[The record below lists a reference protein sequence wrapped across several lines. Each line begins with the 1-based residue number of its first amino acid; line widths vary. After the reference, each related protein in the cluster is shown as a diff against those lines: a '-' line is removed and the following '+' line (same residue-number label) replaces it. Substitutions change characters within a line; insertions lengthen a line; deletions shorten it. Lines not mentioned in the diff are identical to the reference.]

1 VYNPGATSQFG
12 QPSTLQVRP
21 SADPKA
27 LPPALIWSN
36 GFDANALI
44 EVEYAG
50 PNDDTPLGLNLT
62 NCDRLRFSF
71 EGLST
76 GVVLNTL
83 VWYGGSFQYYAA
95 LPCALTASNSA
106 FTVDLPFPAFTAGL
120 SPITWSNLDGITYEL
135 TEGTSPLNPPN
146 LAITGFYALP
156 ATDPAGTV
164 TCGPPTT

>member
-1 VYNPGATSQFG
+1 M
-12 QPSTLQVRP
+12 
-21 SADPKA
+21 
-27 LPPALIWSN
+27 
-36 GFDANALI
+36 
-44 EVEYAG
+44 
-50 PNDDTPLGLNLT
+50 GLNLT